1 MMLTLLI
8 NFKEDLNRV
17 MDNVCGQDNDIIKI

>member
-17 MDNVCGQDNDIIKI
+17 MYNVCGQDNDIIKI